1 MVKIESCNMIDL
13 ARIAV
18 IVACVGLLYSPSVG
32 TVGLVGAVVAF
43 LASGQAVVRLKR
55 VLSRPPVY
63 WAILFLGIVL
73 IGTIYASVPWAVR
86 WMDVFKWRTLLWFV
100 LVLAIFD
107 EHRWRERLISA
118 FIVGTSVGAVI
129 SSAAAAGWLPLWR
142 APEHLLRIS
151 GTQGMAFACA
161 TLICAWVLLEKQFM
175 GQRPL
180 VWSLLGCLYVTNIIF
195 VTDSRSGYA
204 VLGLGLCIL
213 LSWKASWRARS
224 MIVASLLLALGLAL
238 AISPRMYG
246 KVALGFN
253 EWAHESE
260 LQDLTSFGI
269 RRVWYVNTVELIQ
282 EHWLVGVGAGGFPD
296 AYREHIAGKYPADD
310 WRSLATTDPHNQ
322 YLGIF
327 AQQGIGGFVVFLAW
341 LVAVGRDR
349 SGPPVYRNLA
359 VAILCG
365 WCVTSLFSSHFRTF
379 VEGHLLATFLGV
391 FLAAESPPQP
401 EQEPPVEPN
410 IIQGAAG

>member
-1 MVKIESCNMIDL
+1 MVTMRAQRMVDF
-13 ARIAV
+13 ARISV
-18 IVACVGLLYSPSVG
+18 IIACVGLLYSPSVG
-32 TVGLVGAVVAF
+32 TIGLVGAYVAF
-43 LASGQAVVRLKR
+43 LASGQAAVRLKP
-55 VLSRPPVY
+55 VFARPSGY
-63 WAILFLGIVL
+63 WAALFLGIVL
-73 IGTIYASVPWAVR
+73 MGVVYASVPWNVR
-86 WMDVFKWRTLLWFV
+86 WMDVFKWRTLLWFF

-107 EHRWRERLISA
+107 EHRWRERLLSA
-118 FIVGTSVGAVI
+118 FIIGTSVGAVI
-129 SSAAAAGWLPLWR
+129 SSAAAAGWITLWR

-161 TLICAWVLLEKQFM
+161 TLICAWALLEKQFM

-180 VWSLLGCLYVTNIIF
+180 VWFLLGCLYITNIIF

-204 VLGLGLCIL
+204 VLGLGLGFL

-224 MIVASLLLALGLAL
+224 MILASLLLALGLAL

-269 RRVWYVNTVELIQ
+269 RRVWYVNTVEIIQ
-282 EHWLVGVGAGGFPD
+282 EHWLVGVGAGGFPA
-296 AYREHIAGKYPADD
+296 AYREHIAGKYPSDD

-322 YLGIF
+322 YLGVL
-327 AQQGIGGFVVFLAW
+327 AQQGIVGFAVFLAW

-391 FLAAESPPQP
+391 FLAVERSPRS
-401 EQEPPVEPN
+401 EPPVEP
-410 IIQGAAG
+410 IIIEGATG

>member
-1 MVKIESCNMIDL
+1 MIDL

-18 IVACVGLLYSPSVG
+18 MVACVGLLYSPTAG
-32 TVGLVGAVVAF
+32 TVGLVGAVAF
-43 LASGQAVVRLKR
+43 FVASGQAVVRLKR
-55 VLSRPPVY
+55 VLSRLSVY
-63 WAILFLGIVL
+63 WAILFFGIVL

-86 WMDVFKWRTLLWFV
+86 WMDLLKWRTILWFV
-100 LVLAIFD
+100 LVLAVYD
-107 EHRWRERLISA
+107 DRRWRERLLIMFLA
-118 FIVGTSVGAVI
+118 GTAVGAI
-129 SSAAAAGWLPLWR
+129 LSSAAAAGWITLWR
-142 APEHLLRIS
+142 APEHLLRIN

-161 TLICAWVLLEKQFM
+161 SLICVWVLLEQKYM
-175 GQRPL
+175 GLAP
-180 VWSLLGCLYVTNIIF
+180 WIWPLLGCVYVTNIIF

-213 LSWKASWRARS
+213 LSWKASWRGRS
-224 MIVASLLLALGLAL
+224 LIVVGLLLALGLAL
-238 AISPRMYG
+238 SVSTKMYG
-246 KVALGFN
+246 KVQLAVT

-260 LQDLTSFGI
+260 LESLTSFGI
-269 RRVWYVNTVELIQ
+269 RKVWYLNTLELIG
-282 EHWLVGVGAGGFPD
+282 EHWLVGVGTGGFPE
-296 AYREHIAGKYPADD
+296 AYREHIAGKYPSDD
-310 WRSLATTDPHNQ
+310 WRALATTDPHNQ

-327 AQQGIGGFVVFLAW
+327 AQQGIVGLAVFLAW
-341 LVAVGRDR
+341 LVAVGLDR

-379 VEGHLLATFLGV
+379 VEGHMLATFLGV

>member
-1 MVKIESCNMIDL
+1 MFKIESDRL
-13 ARIAV
+13 VDFARIAV
-18 IVACVGLLYSPSVG
+18 IIACVGLLYSPSVG
-32 TVGLVGAVVAF
+32 TAGLVGAVVAF

-55 VLSRPPVY
+55 VLSRPSIY
-63 WAILFLGIVL
+63 WAVLFLGIVL
-73 IGTIYASVPWAVR
+73 IGTTYASVPWAVR
-86 WMDVFKWRTLLWFV
+86 WMDLSKWRTILWFV

-107 EHRWRERLISA
+107 ERRWRERLLIM
-118 FIVGTSVGAVI
+118 FIAGTAVGAVA
-129 SSAAAAGWLPLWR
+129 SSAAAAGWITLWR
-142 APEHLLRIS
+142 PPENLLRIS

-161 TLICAWVLLEKQFM
+161 ALICTWAILEAELM
-175 GQRPL
+175 GQVPW
-180 VWSLLGCLYVTNIIF
+180 VWPLLGVVYVTNIVF

-204 VLGLGLCIL
+204 ILGLGLCVL
-213 LSWKASWRARS
+213 LSWKASWRGRS
-224 MIVASLLLALGLAL
+224 LIVAGLLLALGLAL
-238 AISPRMYG
+238 AVSPRMYG
-246 KVALGFN
+246 KVQLAVT

-260 LQDLTSFGI
+260 LEGLTSFGI
-269 RRVWYVNTVELIQ
+269 RRVWYLNTVEVIG
-282 EHWLVGVGAGGFPD
+282 EHWLVGVGTGGFPD

-327 AQQGIGGFVVFLAW
+327 AQQGIGGLLVFLAW

-379 VEGHLLATFLGV
+379 VEGHMLATFLGV

-401 EQEPPVEPN
+401 ELPVEPMN
-410 IIQGAAG
+410 IEGATG

>member
-1 MVKIESCNMIDL
+1 MVKIESYNMIDL

-32 TVGLVGAVVAF
+32 TVGLVGAVAAF

-55 VLSRPPVY
+55 VLSRPSVY
-63 WAILFLGIVL
+63 WAMLFLGMVL
-73 IGTIYASVPWAVR
+73 IGTFYASVPWVVR
-86 WMDVFKWRTLLWFV
+86 WMDLFKWRTILWFV

-107 EHRWRERLISA
+107 ERRWRERLLIMFLA
-118 FIVGTSVGAVI
+118 GTAVGAVV
-129 SSAAAAGWLPLWR
+129 SSAAAAGWITLWR

-161 TLICAWVLLEKQFM
+161 ALICAWAVLEKEFM
-175 GQRPL
+175 GQVPW
-180 VWSLLGCLYVTNIIF
+180 VWPLLGVVYVTNIVF

-204 VLGLGLCIL
+204 ILGLGLCVL
-213 LSWKASWRARS
+213 LSWKASWRGRLL
-224 MIVASLLLALGLAL
+224 IVSGLLLALGLAL
-238 AISPRMYG
+238 AVSPRMYG
-246 KVALGFN
+246 KVQLAVT

-260 LQDLTSFGI
+260 LEGLTSFGL
-269 RRVWYVNTVELIQ
+269 RRVWYFNTVEVIG
-282 EHWLVGVGAGGFPD
+282 EHWLGGVGTGGFPE
-296 AYREHIAGKYPADD
+296 AYRAHIAGKYSADD

-327 AQQGIGGFVVFLAW
+327 AQQGIVGLAVFLAW

-379 VEGHLLATFLGV
+379 VEGHMLATFLGV
-391 FLAAESPPQP
+391 LLAAESLPRS
-401 EQEPPVEPN
+401 EPPVEPN
-410 IIQGAAG
+410 IIQGAIG

>member
-1 MVKIESCNMIDL
+1 MFKIESDHLIDF
-13 ARIAV
+13 ARIAA
-18 IVACVGLLYSPSVG
+18 IIACVGLLYSPSVG

-55 VLSRPPVY
+55 VLSRPSVY
-63 WAILFLGIVL
+63 WAILFLGMVL
-73 IGTIYASVPWAVR
+73 IGTMYASVPWAVR
-86 WMDVFKWRTLLWFV
+86 WMDLFKWRTILWFI

-107 EHRWRERLISA
+107 ERRWRERLLIIFLA
-118 FIVGTSVGAVI
+118 GTAVGAVV
-129 SSAAAAGWLPLWR
+129 SSAAAAGWITLWR

-161 TLICAWVLLEKQFM
+161 ALICVWAVLEKELM
-175 GQRPL
+175 GPVPW
-180 VWSLLGCLYVTNIIF
+180 VWPLLGGVYVTNIVF

-204 VLGLGLCIL
+204 ILGLGLCVL
-213 LSWKASWRARS
+213 LSWKASWRGRS
-224 MIVASLLLALGLAL
+224 LIVAGLLLALGLAL
-238 AISPRMYG
+238 TVSPRMYG
-246 KVALGFN
+246 KVQLAVT

-260 LQDLTSFGI
+260 LSGLTSFGI
-269 RRVWYVNTVELIQ
+269 RRVWYLNTVEIIG
-282 EHWLVGVGAGGFPD
+282 EHWLAGVGTGGFPE

-327 AQQGIGGFVVFLAW
+327 TQQGIVGLAVFLAW

-391 FLAAESPPQP
+391 LLAAESHPRL
-401 EQEPPVEPN
+401 EPPVEPN
-410 IIQGAAG
+410 IIQGAIG

>member
-1 MVKIESCNMIDL
+1 MFKIESDRL
-13 ARIAV
+13 VDFARIAV
-18 IVACVGLLYSPSVG
+18 IIACVGLLYSPSVG
-32 TVGLVGAVVAF
+32 TAGLVGAVVAF

-55 VLSRPPVY
+55 VLSRPSIY

-73 IGTIYASVPWAVR
+73 IGTTYASVPWTVR
-86 WMDVFKWRTLLWFV
+86 WMDLSKWRTILWFV

-107 EHRWRERLISA
+107 EHRWRERLLIM
-118 FIVGTSVGAVI
+118 FIAWTAVGAVA
-129 SSAAAAGWLPLWR
+129 SSAAAAGWITLWR
-142 APEHLLRIS
+142 PPENLLRIS

-161 TLICAWVLLEKQFM
+161 ALICAWAILEAELM
-175 GQRPL
+175 GQVP
-180 VWSLLGCLYVTNIIF
+180 WIWPLLGVVYVTNIVF

-204 VLGLGLCIL
+204 ILGLGLWVL
-213 LSWKASWRARS
+213 LSWKASWRGRS
-224 MIVASLLLALGLAL
+224 LIVAGLLLALGLAL
-238 AISPRMYG
+238 AVSPRMYG
-246 KVALGFN
+246 KVQLAVT

-260 LQDLTSFGI
+260 LEGLTSFGI
-269 RRVWYVNTVELIQ
+269 RRVWYLNTVEVIG
-282 EHWLVGVGAGGFPD
+282 EHWLMGVGTGGFPE

-327 AQQGIGGFVVFLAW
+327 AQQGIGGLVVFLAW

-391 FLAAESPPQP
+391 LLAAERRPQP
-401 EQEPPVEPN
+401 EPPVKP
-410 IIQGAAG
+410 IIIEGATG

>member
-1 MVKIESCNMIDL
+1 MVKIESYNMIDL

-32 TVGLVGAVVAF
+32 TVGLVGAVAVF

-55 VLSRPPVY
+55 VLSRPAAY
-63 WAILFLGIVL
+63 SALIFLGIVL
-73 IGTIYASVPWAVR
+73 IGTFYASVPWAVR
-86 WMDVFKWRTLLWFV
+86 WMDLFKWRTILWFV

-107 EHRWRERLISA
+107 ERRWRERLLIM
-118 FIVGTSVGAVI
+118 FIAGTAVGSIA
-129 SSAAAAGWLPLWR
+129 SSAAAAGWITLWR
-142 APEHLLRIS
+142 PPEHLLRIS

-161 TLICAWVLLEKQFM
+161 ALICAWIISEKELI
-175 GQRPL
+175 RPVPW
-180 VWSLLGCLYVTNIIF
+180 VWPLLGLVYVTNIVF

-204 VLGLGLCIL
+204 ILGLGLCIL
-213 LSWKASWRARS
+213 LSWKASWKGRLL
-224 MIVASLLLALGLAL
+224 IVAGLLLALGLAL
-238 AISPRMYG
+238 VVSPRMYG
-246 KVALGFN
+246 KVQLAVT

-260 LQDLTSFGI
+260 LEGLTSFGI
-269 RRVWYVNTVELIQ
+269 RRVWYLNTVEVIR
-282 EHWLVGVGAGGFPD
+282 EHWLVGVGTGGFPE
-296 AYREHIAGKYPADD
+296 AYREHIAGKYPSED

-327 AQQGIGGFVVFLAW
+327 AQQGIVGLTAFLAW

-379 VEGHLLATFLGV
+379 VEGHMLATFLGV
-391 FLAAESPPQP
+391 LLAAESPPRP
-401 EQEPPVEPN
+401 EPPVGP
-410 IIQGAAG
+410 IIIEGATG

>member
-1 MVKIESCNMIDL
+1 MFKIESDRLIDF

-18 IVACVGLLYSPSVG
+18 IIACVGLLYSPSVG
-32 TVGLVGAVVAF
+32 TAGLVGAVVAF
-43 LASGQAVVRLKR
+43 LASGQAVVRLTR
-55 VLSRPPVY
+55 VLSRPSVY

-73 IGTIYASVPWAVR
+73 IGTTYASVPWAVR
-86 WMDVFKWRTLLWFV
+86 WMDLSKWRTILWFV
-100 LVLAIFD
+100 LVLATFD
-107 EHRWRERLISA
+107 ERRWRERLLIM
-118 FIVGTSVGAVI
+118 FIAGTAVGAI
-129 SSAAAAGWLPLWR
+129 ASSAAAAGWIALWR
-142 APEHLLRIS
+142 PPENLLRIS

-161 TLICAWVLLEKQFM
+161 ALICAWAILETELM
-175 GQRPL
+175 GQVPW
-180 VWSLLGCLYVTNIIF
+180 VWPLLGGVYVTNIVF

-204 VLGLGLCIL
+204 ILGLGLCVL
-213 LSWKASWRARS
+213 LSWKASWRGRS
-224 MIVASLLLALGLAL
+224 LIVAGLLLALGLAL
-238 AISPRMYG
+238 AVSPRMYG
-246 KVALGFN
+246 KVQLAVT

-260 LQDLTSFGI
+260 LEGLTSFGI
-269 RRVWYVNTVELIQ
+269 RRVWYLNTVEVIG
-282 EHWLVGVGAGGFPD
+282 EHWLVGVGTGGFPE

-327 AQQGIGGFVVFLAW
+327 AQQGIGGLAVFLAW

-391 FLAAESPPQP
+391 LLAAESRPQP
-401 EQEPPVEPN
+401 EPPVEP
-410 IIQGAAG
+410 IIIEGATG

>member
-1 MVKIESCNMIDL
+1 MFKIESDRL
-13 ARIAV
+13 LDFARIAV
-18 IVACVGLLYSPSVG
+18 IIACIGLLYSPSVG
-32 TVGLVGAVVAF
+32 TAGLVGAVVAF

-55 VLSRPPVY
+55 VLSRPSVY

-73 IGTIYASVPWAVR
+73 IGTTYASVPWAVR
-86 WMDVFKWRTLLWFV
+86 WMDLSKWRTILWFV

-107 EHRWRERLISA
+107 ERRWRERLLIM
-118 FIVGTSVGAVI
+118 FIAGTAVGAIVS
-129 SSAAAAGWLPLWR
+129 SSAAAGWITLWR
-142 APEHLLRIS
+142 PPEHLLRIS

-161 TLICAWVLLEKQFM
+161 ALICAWAIMEKELM
-175 GQRPL
+175 GQVPW
-180 VWSLLGCLYVTNIIF
+180 VWPLLGAVYVTNIVF

-204 VLGLGLCIL
+204 ILGLGLCVL
-213 LSWKASWRARS
+213 LSWNASWRGRS
-224 MIVASLLLALGLAL
+224 LIVAGLLLALGLAL
-238 AISPRMYG
+238 TVSPRMYG
-246 KVALGFN
+246 KVQLAVT

-260 LQDLTSFGI
+260 LEGLTSFGI
-269 RRVWYVNTVELIQ
+269 RRVWYLNTVEVIG
-282 EHWLVGVGAGGFPD
+282 EHWLVGVGTGGFPE

-322 YLGIF
+322 YLGVL
-327 AQQGIGGFVVFLAW
+327 AQQGIVGLAVFFAW

-349 SGPPVYRNLA
+349 SGPLVYRNLA

-391 FLAAESPPQP
+391 FLAAESHPQ
-401 EQEPPVEPN
+401 PPVEP
-410 IIQGAAG
+410 IITEGATG

>member
-1 MVKIESCNMIDL
+1 MFKIESDRL
-13 ARIAV
+13 LDFARIAV
-18 IVACVGLLYSPSVG
+18 IIACVGLLYSPSVG
-32 TVGLVGAVVAF
+32 TAGLVGAVVAF

-55 VLSRPPVY
+55 VLSRPSVY

-73 IGTIYASVPWAVR
+73 IGTTYASVPWAVR
-86 WMDVFKWRTLLWFV
+86 WMDLSKWRTILWFV

-107 EHRWRERLISA
+107 ERRWRERLLIM
-118 FIVGTSVGAVI
+118 FIAGTAVGAIV
-129 SSAAAAGWLPLWR
+129 SSAAAAGWITLWR
-142 APEHLLRIS
+142 PPEHLLRIS

-161 TLICAWVLLEKQFM
+161 ALICAWAIMEKELM
-175 GQRPL
+175 GQVPW
-180 VWSLLGCLYVTNIIF
+180 VWPLLGVVYVTNIVF

-204 VLGLGLCIL
+204 ILGLGLCVL
-213 LSWKASWRARS
+213 LSWNASWRGRS
-224 MIVASLLLALGLAL
+224 LIVAGLLLALGLAL
-238 AISPRMYG
+238 TVSPRMYG
-246 KVALGFN
+246 KVQLAVT

-260 LQDLTSFGI
+260 LEGLTSFGI
-269 RRVWYVNTVELIQ
+269 RRVWYLNTVEVIG
-282 EHWLVGVGAGGFPD
+282 EHWLVGVGTGGFPE

-322 YLGIF
+322 YLGVL
-327 AQQGIGGFVVFLAW
+327 AQQGIVGLAVFFAW

-349 SGPPVYRNLA
+349 SGPLVYRNLA

-391 FLAAESPPQP
+391 FLAAESHPQ
-401 EQEPPVEPN
+401 PPVEP
-410 IIQGAAG
+410 IITEGATG

>member
-13 ARIAV
+13 ARIAA

-55 VLSRPPVY
+55 VLSRPSVY
-63 WAILFLGIVL
+63 WALLFLGIVL
-73 IGTIYASVPWAVR
+73 IGTFYASVPWAVR
-86 WMDVFKWRTLLWFV
+86 WMDLSKWRTILWFV

-107 EHRWRERLISA
+107 ERRWRERLLIM
-118 FIVGTSVGAVI
+118 FIAGTAVGAI
-129 SSAAAAGWLPLWR
+129 ASSAAAAGWITLWR
-142 APEHLLRIS
+142 PPENLLRIS

-161 TLICAWVLLEKQFM
+161 ALICVWIISEKELIRQVPWVW
-175 GQRPL
+175 P
-180 VWSLLGCLYVTNIIF
+180 LLGLAYVTNIVF

-204 VLGLGLCIL
+204 ILGLGLGIL
-213 LSWKASWRARS
+213 LSWKASWKGRLL
-224 MIVASLLLALGLAL
+224 IVAGLLLALGLAL
-238 AISPRMYG
+238 AVSPRMHA
-246 KVALGFN
+246 KVQLAVT

-260 LQDLTSFGI
+260 LEGLTSFGI
-269 RRVWYVNTVELIQ
+269 RRVWYLNTVEVIR
-282 EHWLVGVGAGGFPD
+282 EHWLVGVGTGGFPE
-296 AYREHIAGKYPADD
+296 AYREHIAGKYPSED

-327 AQQGIGGFVVFLAW
+327 AQQGIVGLAVFLAW

-379 VEGHLLATFLGV
+379 VEGHMLATFLGV
-391 FLAAESPPQP
+391 LLAAESPPRP
-401 EQEPPVEPN
+401 EPSVGPG
-410 IIQGAAG
+410 IIEGATG